1 MKTDLIRLEAG
12 AKPKEI
18 LEAMEEDG
26 AVIVEHFLTDARTDG
41 IVEELWHYISRTAP
55 VGDDFAGHQTTRT
68 GGLQNKSQGIRD
80 LLIDPLVLDAVKAFL
95 EPHTEKVQL
104 NLSQIIRLLPG
115 QPAQELHRDRFV
127 WGIKMPRSFEP
138 QFNTIFAL
146 NEFTAENG
154 ATRVVPGS
162 HRWDWDRRPEAEEI
176 VQAVMPKGSVVMYSG
191 SVLHSGGENRSDG
204 DRIALNVDYN
214 CAWLR
219 QEENQYM
226 TSPPELAATFS
237 KELRDLLGYTMGNYA
252 LGYFSPPEFVPGI
265 PDTLPPEVAFV
276 KEEDVAALG
285 NEELRAQ
292 LLGVQPQIETF

>member
-1 MKTDLIRLEAG
+1 MQHELIRLEAG
-12 AKPKEI
+12 AKPDEI
-18 LEAMEEDG
+18 LEAIEEDG
-26 AVIVEHFLTDARTDG
+26 AVIVEHFLTDARADG
-41 IVEELWHYISRTAP
+41 IVEELWPYIARTAP

-68 GGLQNKSQGIRD
+68 GGLQNKSQGIRE
-80 LLIDPLVLDAVKAFL
+80 LLVDPLVLDAAKAFL

-127 WGIKMPRSFEP
+127 WGKKMPRSFEP

-146 NEFTAENG
+146 NDFTAENG

-162 HRWDWDRRPEAEEI
+162 HRWDWDRKAEPGEI
-176 VQAVMPKGSVVMYSG
+176 LQAVMPKGSVVMYSG

-226 TSPPELAATFS
+226 SSPPEIAATFS
-237 KELRDLLGYTMGNYA
+237 KALRDLLGYTMANYG
-252 LGYFSPPEFVPGI
+252 LGYYSSPAFVPGI
-265 PDTLPPEVAFV
+265 PDTLPPEVAFIA
-276 KEEDVAALG
+276 EEDATRLQDQTLRDQVLG
-285 NEELRAQ
+285 EQME
-292 LLGVQPQIETF
+292 IDTF

>member
-1 MKTDLIRLEAG
+1 MKNELIRLAAG
-12 AKPKEI
+12 ARPPEI
-18 LEAMEEDG
+18 LEAIEEDG
-26 AVIVEHFLTDARTDG
+26 AVVVEHFLTDERADG
-41 IVEELWHYISRTAP
+41 IVEELWPYISRTAP
-55 VGDDFAGHQTTRT
+55 VGDDFTGHQTTRT

-80 LLIDPLVLDAVKAFL
+80 LLIDPLVLDAAKAFL
-95 EPHTEKVQL
+95 EPHTERVQL

-127 WGIKMPRSFEP
+127 WGKKMPRSFEP

-162 HRWDWDRRPEAEEI
+162 HRWDWDRKPEPDEI
-176 VQAVMPKGSVVMYSG
+176 LQAVMPKGSVLMYSG
-191 SVLHSGGENRSDG
+191 SVLHSGGENRSTG

-226 TSPPELAATFS
+226 SSPPEIAATFP
-237 KELRDLLGYTMGNYA
+237 KELRELLGYSMANYA
-252 LGYFSPPEFVPGI
+252 LGYFSAPEFVPGI
-265 PDTLPPEVAFV
+265 PDTLPPEFAFV
-276 KEEDVAALG
+276 REEDLERLG
-285 NEELRAQ
+285 GDELRERLASD
-292 LLGVQPQIETF
+292 QPAIETF

>member
-12 AKPKEI
+12 AKPPEI
-18 LEAMEEDG
+18 LAALEEDG
-26 AVIVEHFLTDARTDG
+26 AVIVEHFLTDARADG
-41 IVEELWHYISRTAP
+41 IVGELMPYIEQTAP

-68 GGLQNKSQGIRD
+68 GGLQNKSQGIRE
-80 LLIDPLVLDAVKAFL
+80 LLVDPLLFDAVKAFL
-95 EPHTEKVQL
+95 EPHTDKVQL

-115 QPAQELHRDRFV
+115 QLAQELHRDRFV
-127 WGIKMPRSFEP
+127 WSMKMPNTFEP

-154 ATRVVPGS
+154 ATQVVPGS
-162 HRWDWDRRPEAEEI
+162 HRWDWDRKPEPDEI
-176 VQAVMPKGSVVMYSG
+176 LQAVMPKGSVVMYSG

-226 TSPPELAATFS
+226 TSPPEIAKHFS
-237 KELRDLLGYTMGNYA
+237 KELRDLLGYTMGSYA
-252 LGYFSPPEFVPGI
+252 LGYFSSPEFVPGI
-265 PDTLPPEVAFV
+265 PDTLPPEVAFI
-276 KEEDVAALG
+276 DADQLGDLDGSDALS
-285 NEELRAQ
+285 LRAD
-292 LLGVQPQIETF
+292 VPETNAF